1 MRTPVLVAS
10 GLAALIAA
18 RELRVAA
25 VGIREGWPK
34 TLDEPWAPSTSAA
47 PFVSLG
53 YREAL
58 ADYLWVRV
66 IGYFGGH
73 GDTAQGV
80 EALIR
85 GIAALDPHFGR
96 VWDWGARAMT
106 MADHGVDQDTYLR
119 SIDFLETGMRF
130 YPEDWHLPLLAGQ
143 TYIVDVHSKDPAQER
158 AWQEAG
164 TNLLEKAIRMPGAP
178 ADQATLAAHLRTKL
192 GQHDRA
198 VRELR
203 EMILITDDASAKKE
217 MIDKLAALEQRDANS
232 LEAAMDDERKAFQSA
247 WLRDRPELPATMYV
261 LLGPLPHPY
270 IDFSE
275 LAADRD
281 LIGSEAEPLEPIN
294 YDDAPT
300 AASGSGSPSR

>member
-1 MRTPVLVAS
+1 MLVAS

-18 RELRVAA
+18 RELRVVA
-25 VGIREGWPK
+25 VGLRDDWPK
-34 TLDEPWAPSTSAA
+34 TYDEPWAPSTSAA

-58 ADYLWVRV
+58 ADYLWVRA

-80 EALIR
+80 EALVR
-85 GIAALDPHFGR
+85 GIAALDPHFRR

-106 MADHGVDQDTYLR
+106 MADHGVDQDTYLH
-119 SIDFLETGMRF
+119 SIDFLEQGMTV
-130 YPEDWHLPLLAGQ
+130 YPNDWHLPMLAGQ
-143 TYIVDVHSKDPAQER
+143 TYVVDLQSKDPAQIR

-164 TNLLEKAIRMPGAP
+164 ASLLEKAIRMPDAP
-178 ADQATLAAHLRTKL
+178 ADQATLATTLRTKL

-217 MIDKLAALEQRDANS
+217 MITKLAALEQRDAS
-232 LEAAMDDERKAFQSA
+232 ALEAAIDDARKEFQSA
-247 WLRDRPELPATMYV
+247 WLRDRPEVPATIYV
-261 LLGPLPHPY
+261 VLGPHPKPY
-270 IDFSE
+270 IDFAD

-281 LIGSEAEPLEPIN
+281 LVGSEPEPLEPID
-294 YDDAPT
+294 YDDAP
-300 AASGSGSPSR
+300 AATGARSQVAPR